1 MRLKDRK
8 NSFQSSKINELTAID
23 VFAGG
28 GGLTVGLKRS
38 GFKVVGAVEL
48 ERHAFSTYKSNHP
61 EVHAFRQDVRT
72 VKGELL
78 SSFSP
83 KGEIDLLA
91 GCPPCQ
97 GFSSLTSKYDKV
109 DPRNDLVMEMAR
121 LIVEIRPRAV
131 MMENVPGLLIR
142 GKNLFEKFLDAI
154 RSEGYVCDYRVLQVA
169 DYGVPQSRRRLVL
182 LAGKGFQIPIPN
194 PTHSQN
200 PKRGLKPWRTIDM
213 VIKKMPHPVEL
224 KDALAQSPQAF
235 NWHVVRTLSPQN
247 KHRLGF
253 ARQGKSWSSIPKRLR
268 PVCHQDRSAGF
279 SNVYGRMAWGQVA
292 PTITGGCTTFS
303 KGRFGHPDED
313 RTISVRE
320 AALIQTFPA
329 DYIIDTPH
337 MEYACNI
344 IGNALP
350 CDFAEILA
358 QSVHHELKKQIKMA
372 PSR

>member
-48 ERHAFSTYKSNHP
+48 ERYAFSTYKSNHP
-61 EVHAFRQDVRT
+61 EVHVFRQDVRT

-109 DPRNDLVMEMAR
+109 DPRNDLIMEMAR

-182 LAGKGFQIPIPN
+182 LAGKGFQIPFPN

-329 DYIIDTPH
+329 DYIIDTPY